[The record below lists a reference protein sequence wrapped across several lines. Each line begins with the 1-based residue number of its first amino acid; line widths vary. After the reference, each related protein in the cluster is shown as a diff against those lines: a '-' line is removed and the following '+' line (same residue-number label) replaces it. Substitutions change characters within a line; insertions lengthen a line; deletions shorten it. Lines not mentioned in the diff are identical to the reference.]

1 MLLSVV
7 TTVRNEGRNL
17 GPLLESLVIQ
27 EPPLEVVVVDA
38 FSMDD
43 TRQIARRFAREYDFV
58 RLLVRGGTRGR
69 SRNYGVAASRGEA
82 VVFID
87 GDCIASPFW
96 LKHLRARLRAGAAVV
111 AGQSIHIGYRPF
123 EELERVEL
131 YYRGSDVTFPSSN
144 LAYRRDVFDAIGG
157 FDERFVTAEDID
169 LNLRAVDAGFTI
181 TYEPAAVVYHRTR
194 GSYYDFFRQAFWN
207 GVGRK
212 QLTLKHGRLWSSYH
226 PLEMVKR
233 DHNLWSLARLSVALT
248 GYLAYKF
255 FGRPLA
261 EARPL
266 GLEEL
271 RGARAPESVEATPA
285 GKGSRP

>member
-7 TTVRNEGRNL
+7 ITVRNEGRNI
-17 GPLLESLVIQ
+17 GPLLESLVVQ
-27 EPPLEVVVVDA
+27 EQPFEVLVVDA
-38 FSMDD
+38 FSMDH
-43 TRQIARRFAREYDFV
+43 TRQIVRRFAKDYDFIHLV
-58 RLLVRGGTRGR
+58 VRGGTRGR
-69 SRNYGVAASRGEA
+69 SRNYGVAGSKGQA

-96 LKHLRARLRAGAAVV
+96 LKHLRTRLVAGATVV

-131 YYRGSDVTFPSSN
+131 YYRGSDVTFPSAN
-144 LAYRRDVFDAIGG
+144 LAYRREVFDAIGG
-157 FDERFVTAEDID
+157 FDERFATAEDID
-169 LNLRAVDAGFTI
+169 LNLRAVDAGATI
-181 TYEPAAVVYHRTR
+181 AYEPAAVVYHRTR

-212 QLTLKHGRLWSSYH
+212 QLTLKHGRLWSSYR

-233 DHNLWSLARLSVALT
+233 DHDLWSLARLSMALT

-255 FGRPLA
+255 LGRREA
-261 EARPL
+261 EAKPSRI
-266 GLEEL
+266 EEL
-271 RGARAPESVEATPA
+271 RGQRAPESLEATPA
-285 GKGSRP
+285 GKRL

>member
-7 TTVRNEGRNL
+7 ITVRNEGRNI

-27 EPPLEVVVVDA
+27 EQPFEVQVVDA
-38 FSMDD
+38 FSTDK
-43 TRQIARRFAREYDFV
+43 TRQVVRQFSKEYDFV
-58 RLLVRGGTRGR
+58 HLVVRGGTRGR
-69 SRNYGVAASRGEA
+69 SRNYGVAGSRGQA

-96 LKHLRARLRAGAAVV
+96 LKHLRARLEAGAAVV
-111 AGQSIHIGYRPF
+111 AGQSVHIGYRPF

-131 YYRGSDVTFPSSN
+131 YHRGSDVTFPSSN
-144 LAYRRDVFDAIGG
+144 LAYRREVFQAIGG
-157 FDERFVTAEDID
+157 FDESFVTAEDID
-169 LNLRAVDAGFTI
+169 LNLRAVDAGAVI
-181 TYEPAAVVYHRTR
+181 EYEPAAVVYHRTR

-212 QLTLKHGRLWSSYH
+212 QLTLKHGRLWRSH
-226 PLEMVKR
+226 RPLEMVKR
-233 DHNLWSLARLSVALT
+233 HHNLWSVARLSIALT

-261 EARPL
+261 ETRPSRI
-266 GLEEL
+266 EDL
-271 RGARAPESVEATPA
+271 RSERTPESLEARPA
-285 GKGSRP
+285 GKKL